1 MASMHKRNVGPMQAA
16 ARCGA
21 RTRSGAP
28 CQAPSIAG
36 CKRCRMHGG
45 KGSGA
50 PKGNRNAYKNGVH
63 TRVMKER
70 TREMRDFVRRAKAV
84 IAEVEANIPLE

>member
-1 MASMHKRNVGPMQAA
+1 
-16 ARCGA
+16 
-21 RTRSGAP
+21 
-28 CQAPSIAG
+28 
-36 CKRCRMHGG
+36 MHGG